1 MRATLGALAFLL
13 AIAGRASA
21 QLPDRAQCEAA
32 HLRAQELRS
41 QNELLGAR
49 EQLYRC
55 AAKGCPGLVQEDCAQ
70 WVKEVEQSIPT
81 LVPAA
86 KTSKGRELIEVRVL
100 AGERVLAE
108 RLDGKPIE
116 LDPGP
121 YTLRFEARG
130 SPPVSVDVVAQAGV
144 KNRVVEATFA
154 VSEAARDEQ
163 SPPLA
168 FWILAGVGTVA
179 VGSFASFAIL
189 GQEQYSDLED
199 RCAPRCDP
207 ADSDSVQ
214 TKFLIADVSL
224 AVAALAYGGAAY
236 FYFAPRGGKESA
248 RRSPRVGVAP
258 APGGGFASFE
268 ARF

>member
-1 MRATLGALAFLL
+1 MRAKLGALAFSL
-13 AIAGRASA
+13 AIAGHAQARA
-21 QLPDRAQCEAA
+21 PDRAECEAA
-32 HLRAQELRS
+32 HLRAQELRK
-41 QNELLGAR
+41 QNQLLGAR

-55 AAKGCPGLVQEDCAQ
+55 AAKACPGLVQEDCAQ
-70 WVKEVEQSIPT
+70 WVNEVERNIPS

-86 KTSKGRELIEVRVL
+86 KTSTGRELVEVRVL

-130 SPPVSVDVVAQAGV
+130 SSPVSVDVVAQAGV
-144 KNRVVEATFA
+144 KNRVVEATFPVTDA
-154 VSEAARDEQ
+154 KPEGA
-163 SPPLA
+163 SPPLP

-179 VGSFASFAIL
+179 VGSFATFAIL
-189 GQEQYSDLED
+189 GQEQYSDLEE
-199 RCAPRCDP
+199 RCAPGCDT
-207 ADSDSVQ
+207 ADSDSVR

-224 AVAALAYGGAAY
+224 VIAALAYGGAAY
-236 FYFAPRGGKESA
+236 FYFAAPAKREST
-248 RRSPRVGVAP
+248 RRAPRVGVVP
-258 APGGGFASFE
+258 TRGGGSASFE